1 MSELDEEIA
10 ARLAAAGRLLRD
22 VRRGARLSQRALAAR
37 AGINERTVRRI
48 EGGSA
53 ALLNSYW
60 PLADVLGLPL
70 DWFVRPGELAAA
82 LDDGE
87 TAARTAEASIDALAR
102 SGWFGP
108 AAMTYLREYVAFAR
122 GHGGPGGPADAFA
135 AGARLT
141 LARSR
146 TEADRRTAWR
156 R

>member
-1 MSELDEEIA
+1 MSELDEEIT
-10 ARLAAAGRLLRD
+10 ARLATAGRLLRD
-22 VRRGARLSQRALAAR
+22 VRRSARLSQRALAAR

-48 EGGSA
+48 EGGNA

-60 PLADVLGLPL
+60 PLADALGLPL

-82 LDDGE
+82 NDGGE
-87 TAARTAEASIDALAR
+87 SAARAAEANIDALAA

-108 AAMTYLREYVAFAR
+108 AAMAYLREYVAFAR
-122 GHGGPGGPADAFA
+122 EHGGPGGPADTFA

-141 LARSR
+141 LARGR